1 MIVSEKYPTFSV
13 LMSVYRNDNPEHLN
27 LALKSIEE
35 QTVKPT
41 EIIIVEDGPISKE
54 LKMVILKHKEKFGSR
69 FRDVISKKNCGLASA
84 LQLGTSYLTTNWV
97 ARMDAD
103 DYSLPNRFENQ
114 LKLIKSNQNLV
125 IVGGQIKEFSKNINN
140 IVGER
145 KVPISQ
151 KKIIKFIKWRSP
163 FNHPTVMIRK
173 DALDEVG
180 GYIPFGNLEDYY
192 LWARIVAKGF
202 NIRNLP
208 VDLVYMRVD
217 NGLYSRRGKL
227 KNIKYIYMLRR
238 FLRKNNF
245 LNFYEEFMGNIIMLL
260 NIISPTR
267 IRKFVYQNIIH
278 KF

>member
-114 LKLIKSNQNLV
+114 LKLIKSNPNLV